1 MDQGRKLSLGERW
14 NQAQPTKAVAFWAC
28 VASVAATLIV
38 GFTWG
43 GWVTAGTAL
52 RVAEARADE
61 AVAQRLAPMC
71 ARQAQA
77 DPARDEKLKA
87 LKDISSWGYGEYVQK
102 QGWATMPGEK
112 EPDRSVAEACARL
125 LMASH

>member
-1 MDQGRKLSLGERW
+1 MNQDRKLSLGERW
-14 NQAQPTKAVAFWAC
+14 SQARPTKALVFWAC
-28 VASVAATLIV
+28 AASVAATMIV

-43 GWVTAGTAL
+43 GWVTGSTAV

-71 ARQAQA
+71 VMRAKA
-77 DPARDEKLKA
+77 DPASNMKMKE
-87 LKDISSWGYGEYVQK
+87 LKDVSSWGYGEFVQK

-112 EPDRSVAEACARL
+112 DPDRHVAEACAKL
-125 LMASH
+125 LMTS